1 MLLRSRQFLPI
12 INDVWRLALPVIF
25 TNLLQTLVNVI
36 DIFMVGRLGPL
47 EVAAI
52 GMGQVIRMLVLV
64 GVLSVTAGTMS
75 LAAQAKGRRDA
86 EGLSFVS
93 RQTLILALFFGIA
106 LSLFGLLFAEPIL
119 TFLGSGS
126 SDEVIRHGVSY
137 LHIYFLGG
145 IFLTLNFS
153 INALMQ
159 GAGDTVTPLIL
170 VGIINSF
177 NVLLNYIFMFG
188 PGPFPELGLDGAA
201 LGTVVSRGIGALL
214 GIILFYS
221 GRNVIKLKG
230 FDYRPNFAMFKD
242 ILGIGVPSGLQGI
255 VRNMTQVF
263 VVRIVTSTSA
273 GAFGAAALAIG
284 SQIESLATMP
294 VLGIN
299 VAATALIGSS
309 LGAWQ
314 TKEAQ
319 LRGNIAILF
328 SVFLMLILSLPLMLF
343 APQLVLLFEPTA
355 EATIL
360 SAGSSYLRINGL
372 SYMFVAIAMVS
383 NGALR
388 GAGDTLRS
396 MFFTMIGRW
405 FVSVPVA
412 YILALKMGYGINGV
426 WIGLALG
433 NLVQAILLLNRWLQ
447 KPWINVALKKSML
460 YRKHLA
466 NLPENLQ
473 EQFLEEIRAP
483 IMRQKNMAEFVDEE
497 GVSYQSDLETLRYT
511 FQNGGFEGPNPL
523 HFQTST
529 SQA

>member
-1 MLLRSRQFLPI
+1 MLERSRQYLPI
-12 INDVWRLALPVIF
+12 LKDVWLLAIPVIF
-25 TNLLQTLVNVI
+25 TNLLQTLVNVV
-36 DIFMVGRLGPL
+36 DVFMIGRLGPL

-52 GMGQVIRMLVLV
+52 GMSQVIRLLVLV

-75 LAAQAKGRRDA
+75 LAAQARGRRDDV
-86 EGLSFVS
+86 GLRFVS

-106 LSLFGLLFAEPIL
+106 LSLFGFIFSEPIL
-119 TFLGSGS
+119 HFLGSGS
-126 SDEVIRHGVSY
+126 SDEVIAHSVSY
-137 LHIYFLGG
+137 LHIFFLGG

-170 VGIINSF
+170 VGLINSF
-177 NVLLNYIFMFG
+177 NILLNYIFMFG

-221 GRNVIKLKG
+221 GRNVIHLKG
-230 FDYRPNFAMFKD
+230 FDYRPNLKMFKD

-284 SQIESLATMP
+284 SQIESLASMP

-299 VAATALIGSS
+299 VAATALIGNS

-314 TKEAQ
+314 TKEAE
-319 LRGNIAILF
+319 LRGNIAIIF
-328 SVFLMLILSLPLMLF
+328 SVLLMLVLSFPLIFF
-343 APQLVLLFEPTA
+343 APQLVLLFEPSA
-355 EATIL
+355 EPTIL

-372 SYMFVAIAMVS
+372 SYMFLAIAMVS

-388 GAGDTLRS
+388 GAGDTLPS

-405 FVSVPVA
+405 FVAVPLA
-412 YILALKMGYGINGV
+412 YFLAITQGYGINGV
-426 WIGLALG
+426 WIALAVG
-433 NLVQAILLLNRWLQ
+433 NFVQSLLLLARWLRR
-447 KPWINVALKKSML
+447 PWIKVALKKSEL
-460 YRKHLA
+460 YRKHLST
-466 NLPENLQ
+466 LPETLQ
-473 EQFLEEIRAP
+473 NQFLTEVRTP
-483 IMRQKNMAEFVDEE
+483 LMKKKNIAELIDEQ
-497 GVSYQSDLETLRYT
+497 GVSYSNEKKTLRYT
-511 FQNGGFEGPNPL
+511 FTQDSYEGPNPREG
-523 HFQTST
+523 F
-529 SQA
+529 AV